1 MITAESRTETAKRVR
16 AIFHD
21 RFPRAFA
28 AYRTPKWPLKIGIT
42 GDLVARCPDLTRKD
56 IKIAVIDYVRSGRYH
71 QAMIEGTFRVDLD
84 GNPTTKV
91 TADEARHHR
100 ESMSSND
107 LRSPIVRTSEAAVA

>member
-1 MITAESRTETAKRVR
+1 MKIAEPRTQIAKRVR

-42 GDLVARCPDLTRKD
+42 KDLYERCPDISHRH
-56 IKIAVIDYVRSGRYH
+56 IRIAVIDYVRSGRYH

-100 ESMSSND
+100 ESMGSNER
-107 LRSPIVRTSEAAVA
+107 RSPVVRTSEAAVA